1 MLRPRSF
8 APRRAAPR
16 RATDPSRPASVPS
29 NLYCTSG
36 CKAGTWRGRSNGA
49 ETLDWRWQG
58 RRRDALAGRRRSR
71 LARAWAGGGLIF
83 WRVSPAATP
92 QVRSREPAGGCSRR
106 PSPLSTGVCVLPA
119 AGFSEC
125 SRRSL
130 PLSASAGMGRW
141 RVDLAGRRRSQLAIA
156 GLLRPQQCSAR
167 AASRR
172 ATPRHAIPSFPPR
185 QFVFDCKFQVK

>member
-1 MLRPRSF
+1 VARAAAMLRPRSF

-16 RATDPSRPASVPS
+16 HATDPSRPASVPS

-83 WRVSPAATP
+83 RRVSPAATP
-92 QVRSREPAGGCSRR
+92 QVRSRVSTGATVNPTLSRR
-106 PSPLSTGVCVLPA
+106 GA
-119 AGFSEC
+119 A
-125 SRRSL
+125 
-130 PLSASAGMGRW
+130 
-141 RVDLAGRRRSQLAIA
+141 LAGRRHSRLACACCQRRASLSALAGRCRSQLVRAWA
-156 GLLRPQQCSAR
+156 GGGLISPAV
-167 AASRR
+167 AALNWR
-172 ATPRHAIPSFPPR
+172 
-185 QFVFDCKFQVK
+185 